1 VKVVRIQEIEPIP
14 VVGGELQWRPLRRTL
29 GIEAFG
35 INAYTANAGQLV
47 VEEHDETGAGAG
59 HHEEL
64 YVVVVGRATFTVD
77 GEELDAPV
85 GTCVFLDDP
94 KERRGAR
101 AVEDGTIVLAIG
113 GVRGEPFK
121 ISPWE
126 FAFAGVPAYEAKRYD
141 EAKALLVEGL
151 ALHPGNTSLLYD
163 LACVEAL
170 LGEKDAALE
179 HLGEAMSNPRLR
191 EAALKDPDLDSIRD
205 DPRFSAG
212 SSAPAADT
220 GDGAPH

>member
-35 INAYTANAGQLV
+35 INAYTANAGELV

-64 YVVVVGRATFTVD
+64 YVVVTGRATFTVD
-77 GEELDAPV
+77 GEEVDAPV
-85 GTCVFLDDP
+85 GTCLFLDDP
-94 KERRGAR
+94 KECRGAR
-101 AVEDGTIVLAIG
+101 AVEDGTTVLAIG

-121 ISPWE
+121 VSPWE
-126 FAFAGVPAYEAKRYD
+126 FAFAGSPAYDVKRYE

-151 ALHPGNTSLLYD
+151 EVHPGNTSLLYN
-163 LACVEAL
+163 LACMEAL
-170 LGEKDAALE
+170 LGERDAALE
-179 HLGEAMSNPRLR
+179 HLSQAKSNPRVR
-191 EAALKDPDLDSIRD
+191 EWAATDSDLDSLRD

-212 SSAPAADT
+212 S
-220 GDGAPH
+220 

>member
-1 VKVVRIQEIEPIP
+1 MKVVRIQEIEPIP

-35 INAYTANAGQLV
+35 INAYTANAGELV

-64 YVVVVGRATFTVD
+64 YVVVTGHATFTVD
-77 GEELDAPV
+77 GDEVDAPV

-101 AVEDGTIVLAIG
+101 AVEDGTTVLAVG
-113 GVRGEPFK
+113 GTRGKPFQ

-126 FAFAGVPAYEAKRYD
+126 YAFAGVPAQNAKRYD
-141 EAKALLVEGL
+141 EAKALLLEGL
-151 ALHPGNTSLLYD
+151 ELHPGNLSLVYD

-170 LGEKDAALE
+170 MGDRDAALK
-179 HLGEAMSNPRLR
+179 HLQQAFANPRLR
-191 EAALKDPDLDSIRD
+191 DWARKDADLDSLRD
-205 DPRFSAG
+205 DPRFSA
-212 SSAPAADT
+212 ALEP
-220 GDGAPH
+220 PPV

>member
-1 VKVVRIQEIEPIP
+1 VKVVRIEEIEPIP

-29 GIEAFG
+29 DIEAFG
-35 INAYTANAGQLV
+35 INAYTANAGELV

-64 YVVVVGRATFTVD
+64 YVVVTGRATFTVD
-77 GEELDAPV
+77 GEEIDAPV

-101 AVEDGTIVLAIG
+101 AVEDGTTVLAVG

-126 FAFAGVPAYEAKRYD
+126 FAFAGVPAYDAKRYE

-151 ALHPGNTSLLYD
+151 ELHPGNTSLLYN
-163 LACVEAL
+163 LACMEAL

-179 HLGEAMSNPRLR
+179 HLAKAKSDPRVLQWA
-191 EAALKDPDLDSIRD
+191 ETDSDLDSLRD
-205 DPRFSAG
+205 DPRFNAG
-212 SSAPAADT
+212 S
-220 GDGAPH
+220 